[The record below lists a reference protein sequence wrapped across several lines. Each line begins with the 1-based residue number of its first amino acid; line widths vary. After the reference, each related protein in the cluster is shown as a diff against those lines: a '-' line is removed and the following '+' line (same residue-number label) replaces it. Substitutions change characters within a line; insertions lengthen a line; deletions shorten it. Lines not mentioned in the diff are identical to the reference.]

1 MSAQTD
7 AGPAN
12 GADEVVVTP
21 TMMANGEQLP
31 SNDDGL
37 VVQELPS
44 DDCCD
49 DGGAWISHQATA
61 ARTPAKAPKRT
72 KRKLEQ
78 MRGGQSCDVIPGPSA
93 GGPRGD
99 HPRDVIPGPSAGD
112 SLASGDIDLPDGVAN
127 DELNSL
133 LVDVKTKSPKPADRD
148 LAKKYASA

>member
-1 MSAQTD
+1 
-7 AGPAN
+7 
-12 GADEVVVTP
+12 
-21 TMMANGEQLP
+21 
-31 SNDDGL
+31 
-37 VVQELPS
+37 
-44 DDCCD
+44 
-49 DGGAWISHQATA
+49 
-61 ARTPAKAPKRT
+61 
-72 KRKLEQ
+72 